1 MILLLAGAGAAFSF
15 FNALQ
20 AKSTIDHP
28 VVVDIEAGS
37 GVEEIAQQLEDQGI
51 VRSAWVFKVYS
62 VVSGTY
68 KQLPSGRF
76 RFEPGVTTRAVVQ
89 ELAAGNTDMEV
100 QVTLLEGW
108 TIDQMDDYLSSDV
121 GLFAV
126 GTFAAAA
133 GVTDSRTL
141 LPNQTYAFF
150 KSKPSTVN
158 LEGYLF
164 PDTYRLFVDAQPKD
178 LIKKMLDNFEQQVT
192 PEVQAQFEAQGL
204 SIHQAVT
211 MASLLEKEAQTLE
224 DKRLVAGIL
233 FNRLGYGMPLQLDT
247 SVMYATGTAGADLT
261 AVDLK
266 FDSPYNTY
274 VYTGLPIGPISN
286 PGLDALQAVAQPTT
300 TDYLYFITD
309 PQGTVYYS
317 NTYEEHLTKKY
328 QLYPW
333 PKKLNQFWSSRWV
346 VR

>member
-1 MILLLAGAGAAFSF
+1 MKKIGFIIGVVLLLAGASTAFSF

-20 AKSTIDHP
+20 AKSTLDHS

-37 GVEEIAQQLEDQGI
+37 GVKEIAQQLEEQGI
-51 VRSAWVFKVYS
+51 IKSAWVFKVYT

-68 KQLPSGRF
+68 KHLPSGRF
-76 RFEPGVTTRAVVQ
+76 RFEPGVTTRTVIQ

-121 GLFAV
+121 GLFGSGA
-126 GTFAAAA
+126 FAKAA

-150 KSKPSTVN
+150 KSKPTEVN

-192 PEVQAQFEAQGL
+192 PEVQAQFESQGL
-204 SIHQAVT
+204 SVHQAVT
-211 MASLLEKEAQTLE
+211 MASLLEKEAQTLK
-224 DKRLVAGIL
+224 DKRLVAGVL
-233 FNRLGYGMPLQLDT
+233 FNRLGYDMPLQLDT
-247 SVMYATGTAGADLT
+247 TVMYATGTAGANLTTKDLQ
-261 AVDLK
+261 

-274 VYTGLPIGPISN
+274 VYPGLPIGPISN
-286 PGLDALQAVAQPTT
+286 PGLEALQAVAQPTAN
-300 TDYLYFITD
+300 DYLYFITD

-317 NTYEEHLTKKY
+317 NTYDEHLTKKY
-328 QLYPW
+328 QLYP
-333 PKKLNQFWSSRWV
+333 
-346 VR
+346 